1 MDAVIDSISLEAGRP
16 WPLGA
21 HWDGR
26 GVNFA
31 LFSAH
36 AEAVDLC
43 ILEGRQMR
51 VLPLRECSDQV
62 WHGYLGGA
70 VPGLRYAYRVHG
82 PKAPE
87 LGHRFD
93 GQRLLLDPCLLY
105 TSPSP
110 RD

>member
-36 AEAVDLC
+36 AEAVDL
-43 ILEGRQMR
+43 
-51 VLPLRECSDQV
+51 
-62 WHGYLGGA
+62 
-70 VPGLRYAYRVHG
+70 
-82 PKAPE
+82 
-87 LGHRFD
+87 
-93 GQRLLLDPCLLY
+93 
-105 TSPSP
+105 
-110 RD
+110 